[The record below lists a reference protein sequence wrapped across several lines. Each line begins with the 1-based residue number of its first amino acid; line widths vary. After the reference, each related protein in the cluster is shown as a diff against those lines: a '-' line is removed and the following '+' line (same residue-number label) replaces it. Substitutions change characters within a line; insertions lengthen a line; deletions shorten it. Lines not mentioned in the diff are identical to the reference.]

1 MDEEATGK
9 FLFETLLQLP
19 KYNLFRVQD
28 EIRPSEFMML
38 SHIYY
43 LYQQA
48 QQSGENGSA
57 GVQIS
62 TLSSHLNLSKPGVSQ
77 TIRELEKVGFV
88 QRRNCSRDRRAVYVT
103 ITEEGRIFVEQHAS
117 QLFDKFEEI
126 ARRMGPEDVKEFI
139 RLFDRFI
146 AVAREVQSESSSR

>member
-19 KYNLFRVQD
+19 KYNLFRIQE

-38 SHIYY
+38 SNIYY
-43 LYQQA
+43 LSRQKQPP
-48 QQSGENGSA
+48 SGEDNGI
-57 GVQIS
+57 QIS
-62 TLSSHLNLSKPGVSQ
+62 VLSRHLNLSKPGVSQ

-88 QRRNCSRDRRAVYVT
+88 QRQTCSRDRRAVYVT